1 MKESTILN
9 GFANLEKRGSI
20 YESGGVYM
28 IHEDEVPPMDGEF
41 INIIEN
47 NISIENGGV
56 EIEIMDLPPEINE
69 VPLVQPVQTE

>member
-1 MKESTILN
+1 
-9 GFANLEKRGSI
+9 
-20 YESGGVYM
+20 M